1 MIPEIGHIFLILA
14 FVSSIMQITYWTYN
28 TKNLNLMALD
38 VLKNGVLINCLF
50 ILISFSILTY
60 SFIVSDFSLLIVS
73 NNSHSLKPMIYKI
86 SGTWG
91 NHEGSLLLW
100 VLILSSFTFW
110 VSKKR
115 QINNNLLFSILGV
128 QTLILCLFLA
138 FILFTSNPFER
149 VETIA
154 LEGRG
159 LNPLLQDPGLAFHP
173 PMLYIG
179 YVGLSVSFSFAVGAL
194 ITGEINKEWAQQ
206 IRPWISIAWSA
217 LTLGI
222 ALGS

>member
-28 TKNLNLMALD
+28 TKNLNLLALD
-38 VLKNGVLINCLF
+38 ILKNGVLINCLF

-60 SFIVSDFSLLIVS
+60 SFVVSDFSLLIVS
-73 NNSHSLKPMIYKI
+73 NNSHSLKPMLYKI

-110 VSKKR
+110 VSKKK

-138 FILFTSNPFER
+138 FIL
-149 VETIA
+149 
-154 LEGRG
+154 
-159 LNPLLQDPGLAFHP
+159 
-173 PMLYIG
+173 
-179 YVGLSVSFSFAVGAL
+179 
-194 ITGEINKEWAQQ
+194 
-206 IRPWISIAWSA
+206 
-217 LTLGI
+217 
-222 ALGS
+222 